1 VDSMGD
7 SCSVKLLRLRGF
19 NGPHVLVTRNHWHAI
34 ADLVWEGRT
43 VMQACED
50 LGLDWRVIDRAMPE
64 QVRSF
69 YLDVAMVAGAREEYL
84 GASNDTD

>member
-1 VDSMGD
+1 MLTDSV
-7 SCSVKLLRLRGF
+7 SLLRFGGF
-19 NGPHVLVTRNHWHAI
+19 VGPHVFVTRNHWHAI

-43 VMQACED
+43 LKQACED
-50 LGLDWRVIDRAMPE
+50 LGLDWRMIDRAMPE

-84 GASNDTD
+84 GASTTID

>member
-1 VDSMGD
+1 MGIGSDS
-7 SCSVKLLRLRGF
+7 SISILRFSGF
-19 NGPHVLVTRNHWHAI
+19 VGPHVLVTRNHWHAI

-84 GASNDTD
+84 GAMYLGL